1 MLLLSGLC
9 LFLPGGSRCYG
20 IAFGVP
26 LSKMSQTIF
35 VWTHGG
41 RKVSLAGSW
50 NGWHPEPLEKQGNYF
65 FKILNLPPGAYCYK
79 YVVDS
84 VWQYDLGQL
93 NEDDGSGNWNNYI
106 EVGGA
111 KPDSAP
117 PSARKEHAQPV
128 KKEPPQQ
135 QPKKEQQPKQQQQ
148 PKKEQQPKQQQQP
161 KKGKQQQQ
169 HTPQKP
175 VEPEPEAQVEP
186 EPEPEPEPVHE
197 APTPT
202 PAAAAPGKKSPETI
216 VVVDVTTADVDTDL
230 VELER
235 FVRGTKVDGLTW
247 EGSQVLDYVFGL
259 KKLRIICKCRDD
271 VSVEEVCADL
281 EKKDELIGSAQI
293 ESFAC

>member
-1 MLLLSGLC
+1 
-9 LFLPGGSRCYG
+9 
-20 IAFGVP
+20 
-26 LSKMSQTIF
+26 MSQTIF

-50 NGWHPEPLEKQGNYF
+50 NGWHPEPLDKQGNYF
-65 FKILNLPPGAYCYK
+65 FKILNLPDGVYCYK

-111 KPDSAP
+111 KCESAP
-117 PSARKEHAQPV
+117 SSARKEQAQPV

-135 QPKKEQQPKQQQQ
+135 HPKKEQQPKQQQQQQQ
-148 PKKEQQPKQQQQP
+148 PKKEQQPKQQQS
-161 KKGKQQQQ
+161 KKGQQSKQHPQAQPQQ
-169 HTPQKP
+169 P
-175 VEPEPEAQVEP
+175 VEPEQEVHSASPAAVP
-186 EPEPEPEPVHE
+186 EPEPEHKT
-197 APTPT
+197 PTPA

-230 VELER
+230 AELEK

-247 EGSQVLDYVFGL
+247 EGSTVLDYVFGL

-271 VSVEEVCADL
+271 VSVEEVCQEL
-281 EKKDELIGSAQI
+281 EKNDALIGSAQI

>member
-1 MLLLSGLC
+1 MG
-9 LFLPGGSRCYG
+9 P
-20 IAFGVP
+20 
-26 LSKMSQTIF
+26 
-35 VWTHGG
+35 
-41 RKVSLAGSW
+41 
-50 NGWHPEPLEKQGNYF
+50 
-65 FKILNLPPGAYCYK
+65 
-79 YVVDS
+79 D
-84 VWQYDLGQL
+84 
-93 NEDDGSGNWNNYI
+93 EDDGSGNWNNYI

-148 PKKEQQPKQQQQP
+148 PKKEQQPKQQQP
-161 KKGKQQQQ
+161 KKGKQQQ
-169 HTPQKP
+169 HVVV
-175 VEPEPEAQVEP
+175 VEPEPEKEVHSASPAVHEP
-186 EPEPEPEPVHE
+186 EPEPE
-197 APTPT
+197 APTPA
-202 PAAAAPGKKSPETI
+202 PAAAAPGKKSSDSI

-230 VELER
+230 EAMEK

-271 VSVEEVCADL
+271 VSVEEVCQEL